1 MDLGLISESHEP
13 SGADPRGVQIL
24 LCSVE
29 TSELVSAI
37 LRTYIED
44 FRKTRRPSNR
54 RAEAHMTHMAH
65 SISIRV
71 EVNTKSVHFNHTRH
85 GKPKFGGNNGRFL
98 DQSYMTHL
106 PYFSL
111 FLIRHVGMGIS
122 SSALSNHTVTISVL
136 IEAVTF
142 FNSLCASHSVS

>member
-13 SGADPRGVQIL
+13 SGADPRGAQIPL
-24 LCSVE
+24 YSIE
-29 TSELVSAI
+29 TSDFGLWPI
-37 LRTYIED
+37 YTYIED

-54 RAEAHMTHMAH
+54 RAGAHTTHMAH
-65 SISIRV
+65 SSSIRV
-71 EVNTKSVHFNHTRH
+71 EANTKSVHFNTTRVM
-85 GKPKFGGNNGRFL
+85 GTEFGENNGRFL
-98 DQSYMTHL
+98 GQSYMAH
-106 PYFSL
+106 FGL
-111 FLIRHVGMGIS
+111 FLTRHVGMGIS